1 MKAIL
6 INAQER
12 TVDYI
17 NNAGDLAAMYDAIGC
32 DMVEIGNYDPNTGD
46 TLWVDEEGLLKNP
59 SYGFVYNGKRFVGNG
74 VIYGSNMG
82 GDNVSVRSTLEE
94 VIPELLFFRLE
105 PETI

>member
-12 TVDYI
+12 TVDYV
-17 NNAGDLAAMYDAIGC
+17 NNTGDLSAMYDAIGC
-32 DMVEIGNYDPNTGD
+32 EMVEIGDYNPKTGD

-59 SYGFVYNGKRFVGNG
+59 SYGFVYNGKKFVGNG
-74 VIYGSNMG
+74 ILYGSNIG
-82 GDNVSVRSTLEE
+82 GDNVSVKCTLED